1 MEFKSID
8 EYYREFINLGKES
21 FYDFLEEKLQE
32 TQKSGNQELANHI
45 EYLQMDVAN
54 QEFYEKETKRIEDE
68 ERRNWTDYNYGEASK
83 EVSIDSDN
91 SEFIE
96 ESTPVQPENENKEAL
111 LDELGN
117 VKYYLS
123 ELENKMNVED
133 FHAQ

>member
-1 MEFKSID
+1 
-8 EYYREFINLGKES
+8 
-21 FYDFLEEKLQE
+21 
-32 TQKSGNQELANHI
+32 
-45 EYLQMDVAN
+45 MDVAN

-83 EVSIDSDN
+83 GVSIDSDN